1 VVNTVPW
8 TIKCSGAHRKR
19 RKHRGVWTKKKS
31 IVYLIK
37 KGLNLGSTTSVRL
50 RRIYSTST

>member
-1 VVNTVPW
+1 MPTGKYLNAEVHGQK
-8 TIKCSGAHRKR
+8 IL
-19 RKHRGVWTKKKS
+19 TKKNS
-31 IVYLIK
+31 IVYLSK